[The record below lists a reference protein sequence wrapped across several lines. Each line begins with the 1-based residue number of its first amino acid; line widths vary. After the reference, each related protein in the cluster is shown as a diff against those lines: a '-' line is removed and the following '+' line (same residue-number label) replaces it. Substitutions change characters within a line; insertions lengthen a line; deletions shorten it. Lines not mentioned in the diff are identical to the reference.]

1 MSYMPFCLYI
11 VIGGWV
17 VQIQIRKTLFIPE
30 GQFSFFSPP
39 TTYTY
44 SRHIICVS
52 EKTQYG
58 TWEKAILNVSS
69 RPTETHRASQRVLK
83 CARIKIYICKKKKE

>member
-1 MSYMPFCLYI
+1 MPFHLYI

-17 VQIQIRKTLFIPE
+17 VQILIQKTLFIPG
-30 GQFSFFSPP
+30 GQFSFFSAP

-58 TWEKAILNVSS
+58 TWEKAILNVW
-69 RPTETHRASQRVLK
+69 PTETHRASQRTLK
-83 CARIKIYICKKKKE
+83 YARIKIYICKKKNKNKMRE